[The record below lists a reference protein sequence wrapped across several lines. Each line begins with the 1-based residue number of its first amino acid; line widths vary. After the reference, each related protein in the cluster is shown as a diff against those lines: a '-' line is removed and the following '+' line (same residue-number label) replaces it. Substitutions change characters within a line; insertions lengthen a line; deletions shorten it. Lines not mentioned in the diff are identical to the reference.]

1 MQEKTRAVVLSYVKY
16 GDNSIIA
23 TMYTEKH
30 GRQSFLIKGVKGK
43 KARFRLNFFQP
54 LYLLSLDVNIKP
66 GRELQR
72 IQDIKNEVPFHS
84 IPYDI
89 VKSTQAMFL
98 AEMMGKSLREAEQNQ
113 DLFDFLYHSI
123 AFFDAMEQGK
133 ANFHILFLL
142 HLTRF
147 LGFYPNNNYQ
157 EGFLFDLSSG
167 SFSDQLPPGS
177 STVLDEE
184 GSRLMNKILV
194 SPFHELH
201 RISLNGK
208 QREMILEKLILYYSF
223 HLESVS
229 KIQSLPVLHDIFK

>member
-43 KARFRLNFFQP
+43 KARFRLNLFQP
-54 LYLLSLDVNIKP
+54 LYLLSLDVNIKS
-66 GRELQR
+66 GRALQR
-72 IQDIKNEVPFHS
+72 IQDLKIELPFHS

-98 AEMMGKSLREAEQNQ
+98 AEMLGKALKEAEKNQ

-123 AFFDAMEQGK
+123 AYFDALEQGK
-133 ANFHILFLL
+133 SNFHILFLL

-157 EGFLFDLSSG
+157 EGFRFDLSNG
-167 SFSDQLPPGS
+167 CFSDELFSGNQY
-177 STVLDEE
+177 VLDADE
-184 GSRLMNKILV
+184 SKLMNKMLKL
-194 SPFHELH
+194 PFHELH
-201 RISLNGK
+201 RISLSGK
-208 QREMILEKLILYYSF
+208 QREMILEKLILYYAL
-223 HLESVS
+223 HLENVL
-229 KIQSLPVLHDIFK
+229 KIRSLPILHDIFR